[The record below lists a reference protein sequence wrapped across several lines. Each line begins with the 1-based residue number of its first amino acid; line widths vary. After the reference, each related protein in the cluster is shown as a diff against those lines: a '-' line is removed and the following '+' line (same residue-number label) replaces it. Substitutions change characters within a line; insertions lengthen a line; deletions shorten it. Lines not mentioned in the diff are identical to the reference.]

1 LWTFDLKGRKNG
13 KIEQKGGYM
22 NFSQDILFV
31 LLISVIANATNT
43 DLATNTNFLLLLLL
57 ALSNNGGTSSCGCGC
72 NSCGLTF

>member
-1 LWTFDLKGRKNG
+1 
-13 KIEQKGGYM
+13 M

-57 ALSNNGGTSSCGCGC
+57 ALSNNGGTSSCGCS
-72 NSCGLTF
+72 SCGFSLT